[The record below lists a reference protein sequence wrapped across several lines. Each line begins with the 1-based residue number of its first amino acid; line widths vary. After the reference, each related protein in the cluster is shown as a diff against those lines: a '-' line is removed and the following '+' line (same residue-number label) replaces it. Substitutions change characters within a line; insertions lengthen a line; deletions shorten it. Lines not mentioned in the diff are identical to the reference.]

1 MSVEFVISPKSLDDS
16 ALLVSNC
23 AFHPHEPVLA
33 CAVQG
38 GPVRLYQQPDA
49 VGSIVPL
56 SKWKETVFN
65 PVSTQYPVSDAS
77 CLQWDADGRRLA
89 VGYQNGT
96 LILWNGEDGCR
107 LLERRKH
114 TARIGSIRWNP
125 IRTNVFAS
133 ASSNDRSALVWDADK
148 KPSPLVQR
156 FTDADRIDDVVWI
169 SATQL
174 AFYSRD
180 QTDGII
186 RICQIGREN
195 PIMALVHG
203 NSINSVRW
211 NSQVN
216 LLASVSSF
224 VTKGMGHVMLQIW
237 SPDQNDPIK
246 TLIQAQSEVR
256 CIDSLTLEN
265 DANKPLLVVGG
276 CADGSTIVWN
286 LNDKGNSHKR
296 LDDGHYAA
304 INDLCF
310 SPNRRWLASIDRDG
324 QLIVRLAE
332 DWRKVYETKT
342 EASNCQRA
350 LSWSGSSDKLAI
362 VNARYQVFLVEIIH

>member
-77 CLQWDADGRRLA
+77 CLQWDVSCCWLEREILNRLTCSPGNWFKKTKKADGRRLA

-133 ASSNDRSALVWDADK
+133 ASSNDRV
-148 KPSPLVQR
+148 
-156 FTDADRIDDVVWI
+156 
-169 SATQL
+169 
-174 AFYSRD
+174 Y
-180 QTDGII
+180 
-186 RICQIGREN
+186 
-195 PIMALVHG
+195 PI
-203 NSINSVRW
+203 
-211 NSQVN
+211 
-216 LLASVSSF
+216 
-224 VTKGMGHVMLQIW
+224 
-237 SPDQNDPIK
+237 
-246 TLIQAQSEVR
+246 
-256 CIDSLTLEN
+256 
-265 DANKPLLVVGG
+265 
-276 CADGSTIVWN
+276 
-286 LNDKGNSHKR
+286 
-296 LDDGHYAA
+296 
-304 INDLCF
+304 
-310 SPNRRWLASIDRDG
+310 
-324 QLIVRLAE
+324 
-332 DWRKVYETKT
+332 
-342 EASNCQRA
+342 
-350 LSWSGSSDKLAI
+350 
-362 VNARYQVFLVEIIH
+362 